1 MTNFETLRQEIQSW
15 YPDYQFTDVELNEAT
30 QDLIKFFAEG
40 ALEIYRQKK
49 AENKNKGLQN
59 EKNTIESNRK
69 QEDKDESSKSND

>member
-59 EKNTIESNRK
+59 GKNTVESNRK
-69 QEDKDESSKSND
+69 QEDRNESDKSDN

>member
-40 ALEIYRQKK
+40 VLEIYRQKK

-59 EKNTIESNRK
+59 EKNTVESNGK
-69 QEDKDESSKSND
+69 

>member
-49 AENKNKGLQN
+49 SENKNKGLQN
-59 EKNTIESNRK
+59 KKNTVESNGK
-69 QEDKDESSKSND
+69 

>member
-1 MTNFETLRQEIQSW
+1 MTNFEILRQEIQSW

-59 EKNTIESNRK
+59 GKNTVESNRK
-69 QEDKDESSKSND
+69 QEDRNESDKSDN